1 MKANISVIIIANYVL
16 RNTLMDSDVQLRE
29 MTEES
34 VGLLILYKIRGG
46 RLITWYEVKGMT
58 MEAEVWVLKCD

>member
-29 MTEES
+29 MTEEEYRFVDFVQDS
-34 VGLLILYKIRGG
+34 RRLVDYLI
-46 RLITWYEVKGMT
+46 
-58 MEAEVWVLKCD
+58 

>member
-46 RLITWYEVKGMT
+46 WLIT
-58 MEAEVWVLKCD
+58 